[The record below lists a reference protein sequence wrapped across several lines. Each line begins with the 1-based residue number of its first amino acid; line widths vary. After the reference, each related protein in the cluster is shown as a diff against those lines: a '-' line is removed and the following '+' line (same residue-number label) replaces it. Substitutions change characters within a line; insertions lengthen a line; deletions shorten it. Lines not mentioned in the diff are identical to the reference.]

1 MIATRR
7 REDEKNR
14 LGKQDIR
21 RTKRPKSQAFAE
33 NSENMAFCISFSV
46 IVAAIGNMVPSNWK
60 GDFGILAIIF
70 AALFIAYF
78 AYYIFLEKT

>member
-1 MIATRR
+1 MKKT
-7 REDEKNR
+7 D
-14 LGKQDIR
+14 
-21 RTKRPKSQAFAE
+21 
-33 NSENMAFCISFSV
+33 SENKTSAEQKDPRVKHLRKIRKIWLFCISFSV